1 MTIFQSF
8 VLGAVQGITEFL
20 PISSS
25 AHLILFPWIFG
36 WKDPGLAFDAFL
48 HLGTI
53 VAVFF
58 YFAGDWF
65 RLIKAGFLSI
75 IERKIGFETDR
86 LLFWL
91 LFFGSIPAGIAGY
104 LFNQQA
110 EDTFRSPLLIAMTLA
125 GVGFLLYWVD
135 GRYPS
140 TRKIEDLRGKDA
152 FWIGIAQACAIVP
165 GVSRSGSTM
174 TMARFLSISRE
185 AAARY
190 SFLLSFPITLAAG
203 VMKGREVFQHS
214 AAEAIPSSMLATGLA
229 ASLVFGLISIHVLMR
244 FLRVADF
251 ALFAWYRI
259 LLGGAIVG
267 WSLFAGH

>member
-8 VLGAVQGITEFL
+8 ILGAVQGVTEFL
-20 PISSS
+20 PVSSS
-25 AHLILFPWIFG
+25 AHLVLFPWVFG
-36 WKDPGLAFDAFL
+36 WKDPGLAFDCFL

-65 RLIKAGFLSI
+65 RLIKAGFLSV

-91 LFFGSIPAGIAGY
+91 LVLGSMPAGLAGFF
-104 LFNQQA
+104 FNQQA

-125 GVGFLLYWVD
+125 GVGFLLYWID

-140 TRKIEDLRGKDA
+140 TRKLEDLRVKDA
-152 FWIGIAQACAIVP
+152 FWIGIAQACAVVP

-174 TMARFLSISRE
+174 TMARFLSMSRE
-185 AAARY
+185 SAARF
-190 SFLLSFPITLAAG
+190 SFLLSLPITLAAG
-203 VMKGREVFQHS
+203 VFKGREVFQQS
-214 AAEAIPSSMLATGLA
+214 QIDLPMSVLMTGLA
-229 ASLVFGLISIHVLMR
+229 ASLLFGLFSIHMLIR

-251 ALFAWYRI
+251 AIFAWYRI
-259 LLGGAIVG
+259 LLAGGIVG
-267 WSLFAGH
+267 WSVFAGK

>member
-1 MTIFQSF
+1 MTMFQSF
-8 VLGAVQGITEFL
+8 ILGAVQGVTEFL

-25 AHLILFPWIFG
+25 AHLILFPWVLG

-65 RLIKAGFLSI
+65 RLIKAGLLSI

-91 LFFGSIPAGIAGY
+91 LVLGSIPAGLAG
-104 LFNQQA
+104 LFFA
-110 EDTFRSPLLIAMTLA
+110 HEIEESFRSPLLIAMTLA

-140 TRKIEDLRGKDA
+140 TRKLEDLRAKDA

-174 TMARFLSISRE
+174 TMARFVGMSRE

-203 VMKGREVFQHS
+203 IFKGREVLQHGQGDLGLP
-214 AAEAIPSSMLATGLA
+214 ILMMGLA
-229 ASLVFGLISIHVLMR
+229 ASLIFGLLSIHILIR

-251 ALFAWYRI
+251 AVFAWYRI
-259 LLGGAIVG
+259 LLAGGIVG
-267 WSLFAGH
+267 WGLFVGK

>member
-1 MTIFQSF
+1 MTTFQSF
-8 VLGAVQGITEFL
+8 ILGAVQGVTEFL
-20 PISSS
+20 PVSSS
-25 AHLILFPWIFG
+25 AHLILFPWVFG

-65 RLIKAGFLSI
+65 RLIRAGFLSL

-86 LLFWL
+86 MLFWML
-91 LFFGSIPAGIAGY
+91 ALGSIPAGLAGF
-104 LFNQQA
+104 LLGHQA
-110 EDTFRSPLLIAMTLA
+110 EETFRSPLLIAMTLA

-135 GRYPS
+135 GRYPA
-140 TRKIEDLRGKDA
+140 TRKLEDLRGKDA
-152 FWIGIAQACAIVP
+152 FWIGLAQACAIVP

-174 TMARFLSISRE
+174 TMARFVGMSRE

-203 VMKGREVFQHS
+203 IFKGREVLHHTDS
-214 AAEAIPSSMLATGLA
+214 DLPWGLLLTGLG
-229 ASLVFGLISIHVLMR
+229 ASLVFGLVSIHILMR

-251 ALFAWYRI
+251 AIFAWYRI
-259 LLGGAIVG
+259 LLGAGIVG